1 MNTLNTE
8 HRSATAAGGDS
19 IQAMRERISAAFGYG
34 AGAEREDV
42 LDRLRSRLISGELGG
57 KKLEPKT
64 VDALLYVA
72 DRHGWIPSVIQFAQA
87 LPHFPE
93 KFGLAEIRD
102 TCARLGL
109 GSLVKKVKPNTIE
122 SGRLP
127 AIVEYQ
133 GEILVV
139 EKDKNGVPVLF
150 SPGDRRRQSI
160 PDDIEPVW
168 AILFHSLNEGLRSTE
183 GKSSFWTLMERFRG
197 HLSML
202 LLVSFLINAM
212 MIISSF
218 AVMGIYDWV
227 LPSSAIDT
235 LIAMILGTVLIII
248 LEIGFRKLRADL
260 VGNLAGRVDYLVSS
274 MVFEKLLSLP
284 YQMIASSPISAQISS
299 MKQFENF
306 RDLIGGPL
314 VVLTLDAPFV
324 ILLVLLLFAIGGPI
338 GFIAVALIGVYAAL
352 ALFFIPY
359 LRIWTRQTAQTRS
372 EQYNFMLGTLSKLS
386 AIRNLR
392 CESVWFD
399 RLEKLMADTGLA
411 KLRVQEANRLLATG
425 SSIVMNVAGGMTV
438 IFGAV
443 RVMEGTMTVGGL
455 VFVTILI
462 WRIIAPIQQGF
473 LLLIR
478 FSEIL
483 NSITQFD
490 RFMKLQGEDED
501 EFHPQMKR
509 LSGKIEID
517 RLSFR
522 YQGAAEA
529 TLINTSLT
537 VQPGEIVAIAGHSG
551 CGKSTILKLILNLYQ
566 PNSGSVR
573 VDGTNVRQIPANEL
587 RANIGYLQQHP
598 RMFHGTIA
606 QNLRLC
612 APGASNEELYA
623 VTRDLGIY
631 DYIMSLPNGFDTR
644 LNEASKQM
652 LPGAFSQTLGLAL
665 AVLRR
670 LNIVLLDEPPQ
681 DHDANA
687 DGVFARFVESCRGN
701 TTILMTT
708 THPYYLRLADR
719 VLVLEGGQLMEANVD
734 KAA

>member
-1 MNTLNTE
+1 MSTFDTSIE
-8 HRSATAAGGDS
+8 DTPATDS
-19 IQAMRERISAAFGYG
+19 TVHAMRERISAAFGYG
-34 AGAEREDV
+34 GVVEHEEILV
-42 LDRLRSRLISGELGG
+42 RLRDRLISGELGG
-57 KKLEPKT
+57 KKLEPAT
-64 VDALLYVA
+64 VDALLHIV
-72 DRHGWIPSVIQFAQA
+72 DSHGWIPSVAHFAQA

-93 KFGLAEIRD
+93 CFGLDEIRD

-109 GSLVKKVKPNTIE
+109 GSEIRRMSPAAIAPDL
-122 SGRLP
+122 LP
-127 AIVEYQ
+127 AIFEYN
-133 GEILVV
+133 GEIRIID
-139 EKDKNGVPVLF
+139 KDSDGTPFLLSPENEQREPIPAKAETIHAVLF
-150 SPGDRRRQSI
+150 HPLEDRALAH
-160 PDDIEPVW
+160 DGE
-168 AILFHSLNEGLRSTE
+168 
-183 GKSSFWTLMERFRG
+183 SSFWALMDRFRS

-202 LLVSFLINAM
+202 LLVTFLINAM
-212 MIISSF
+212 MILSSF

-235 LIAMILGTVLIII
+235 LIAMAIGTGLIIV

-260 VGNLAGRVDYLVSS
+260 IGNLAGRIDYLVSCL
-274 MVFEKLLSLP
+274 VFEKLLSLP

-306 RDLIGGPL
+306 RDLVGGPL

-324 ILLVLLLFAIGGPI
+324 GLLVLLLFVIGGPI
-338 GFIAVALIGVYAAL
+338 GFIALGLIGIYVVI
-352 ALFFIPY
+352 ALFFVPY
-359 LRIWTRQTAQTRS
+359 LKIWTRQTARSRS
-372 EQYNFMLGTLSKLS
+372 EQYNFMLSTLSKLP
-386 AIRNLR
+386 AIRDLR
-392 CESVWFD
+392 CENVWFD
-399 RLEKLMADTGLA
+399 RLEKLMADTGIA
-411 KLRVQEANRLLATG
+411 KLRVQEANRLLSTG
-425 SSIVMNVAGGMTV
+425 SSLIMNIAGGMTV
-438 IFGAV
+438 IFGAM
-443 RVMEGTMTVGGL
+443 RVMEGAMTVGGL

-462 WRIIAPIQQGF
+462 WRVIAPIQQGF

-478 FSEIL
+478 FSEIV

-509 LSGKIEID
+509 FKGKIEID

-537 VQPGEIVAIAGHSG
+537 VQPGEVVAIAGHSG
-551 CGKSTILKLILNLYQ
+551 CGKSSILKLILNLYQ
-566 PNSGSVR
+566 PQSGSVR

-598 RMFHGTIA
+598 RVFHGTVA

-612 APGASNEELYA
+612 APGASNEELHA

-644 LNEASKQM
+644 LNEASQFTM
-652 LPGAFSQTLGLAL
+652 HGAFNQSLGLAL

-670 LNIVLLDEPPQ
+670 LNIILLDEPPQ
-681 DHDANA
+681 EHGANV
-687 DGVFARFVESCRGN
+687 DDIFARFVESCRGN

-708 THPYYLRLADR
+708 NHPHYLRLADR
-719 VLVLEGGQLMEANVD
+719 VFVLEGGQLMEANVG
-734 KAA
+734 KSAA